1 MALVFVAKK
10 QKRIF
15 LGRKVLALRLSYIIS
30 LLFIVLSVVTIPAAV
45 WYSKIKEGKR
55 VTGQLPDQKEHRDAS
70 LSNFWEVQDIKE
82 GIITLKPGNRYRAI
96 CRISAQDFYL
106 LGDAEQNGVEDVLRS
121 VMIGLDYP
129 VQVLVTSEA
138 VDTKDVVAALRENAA
153 LVPGKIAEHAILRAE
168 YLENTMMSRM
178 VSARTAYLVVPYD
191 TDRGFERARG
201 ELHARISSLMGGFA
215 GAKMRLEMLDSAA
228 VCDLLA
234 HLLNRGRVW
243 KPSLAVEEGIM
254 ADFHVSANEAA

>member
-1 MALVFVAKK
+1 LK
-10 QKRIF
+10 
-15 LGRKVLALRLSYIIS
+15 LSYIIS

-55 VTGQLPDQKEHRDAS
+55 ATGRLPAQPGQKEHRDAS
-70 LSNFWEVQDIKE
+70 LSDFWDVQDVKA

-121 VMIGLDYP
+121 ILIGLDYP
-129 VQVLVTSEA
+129 LQTLVTSET
-138 VDTKDVVAALRENAA
+138 VDTRNVVTALRENAMF
-153 LVPGKIAEHAILRAE
+153 VPGKIAEHAAVRAE
-168 YLENTMMSRM
+168 YLENVMMSHT
-178 VSARTAYLVVPYD
+178 VSARTAYLVVPFD
-191 TDRGFERARG
+191 TDKGFERAKG
-201 ELHARISSLMGGFA
+201 ELYARISSLAGGFS

-243 KPSLAVEEGIM
+243 KPSLAVEEGVM
-254 ADFHVSANEAA
+254 TDFHVAAAEAA